1 MLLPRLPENYPL
13 LPPEMVRMIN
23 AAHDAKVAAHD
34 AHGITPTE
42 PAQLRGRRRAEDRMR
57 RPSENTAVESS
68 EARA

>member
-23 AAHDAKVAAHD
+23 AAHDAKVAAPD
-34 AHGITPTE
+34 AVGITPTE
-42 PAQLRGRRRAEDRMR
+42 PARPRGRRRENTMR

-68 EARA
+68 EVRA